1 MDHDLDFYQNL
12 AEHFPL
18 WALLLSEARQ
28 LEVVRLLDQGHC
40 VHDLDLESHL
50 IWLQLQ
56 SLSQACVSFT
66 TWRNFTTWNRDG
78 SLAE

>member
-1 MDHDLDFYQNL
+1 MQIAGASEVTSVKCF
-12 AEHFPL
+12 A
-18 WALLLSEARQ
+18 SEARQ

-56 SLSQACVSFT
+56 SLSQVCVNFT